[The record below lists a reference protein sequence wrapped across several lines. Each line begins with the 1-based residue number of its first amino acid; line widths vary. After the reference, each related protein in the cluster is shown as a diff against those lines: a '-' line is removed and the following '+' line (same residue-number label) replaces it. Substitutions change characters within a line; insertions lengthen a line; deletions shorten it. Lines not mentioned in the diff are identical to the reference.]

1 MLATTQPLR
10 KGSVQICGK
19 FLFDMK
25 RIAGLRL
32 AVLLVCLKVG
42 VGGYS
47 CIQKIILKDFRRV
60 VLN

>member
-1 MLATTQPLR
+1 
-10 KGSVQICGK
+10 
-19 FLFDMK
+19 MK
-25 RIAGLRL
+25 RTAGLRL